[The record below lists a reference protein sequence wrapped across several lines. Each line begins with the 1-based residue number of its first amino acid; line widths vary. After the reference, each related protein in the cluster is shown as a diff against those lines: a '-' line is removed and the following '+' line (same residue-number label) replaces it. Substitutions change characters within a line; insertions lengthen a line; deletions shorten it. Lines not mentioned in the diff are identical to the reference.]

1 MRQLAWAMVRLD
13 NYLEHLFRDREKSES
28 PVATLVAVVGI
39 SLSREFGDQEVRRL
53 SALCAD
59 DGCTYALKE
68 TTFFGAA
75 SPVHKAPLVTLVR
88 LADFDPL
95 RPVHPDQITVVGC
108 YASEHEA
115 RAIVE
120 TYSPGLAAEHAV
132 MATRWRT
139 PKV

>member
-53 SALCAD
+53 SALRAD

-68 TTFFGAA
+68 TTFFWG
-75 SPVHKAPLVTLVR
+75 S
-88 LADFDPL
+88 
-95 RPVHPDQITVVGC
+95 ITGSQGT
-108 YASEHEA
+108 AGD
-115 RAIVE
+115 I
-120 TYSPGLAAEHAV
+120 GQ
-132 MATRWRT
+132 TR
-139 PKV
+139 